1 MKHIVWKCPN
11 CSAVLTPCLEQKPYV
26 LRCEHNHSFD
36 IAAAGYTHLLVANQK
51 NSKNPGDDKAM
62 VAARADFLRKGYYE
76 PLQQTLAEAAVEA
89 TAQAYAPY
97 SKFNVGAA
105 VLFDDGV
112 IVKGANQENAAYPS
126 GLCAERTALFYAS
139 ASRPD
144 KAMTAIAIAA
154 SQNGE
159 LLETP
164 VTPCGACRQVMAQ
177 YQLKGGKP
185 MAVILVGGSK
195 IWKFE
200 KVDDLLP
207 LIFDSI

>member
-1 MKHIVWKCPN
+1 MTNKEIKIAYQEFQ
-11 CSAVLTPCLEQKPYV
+11 SLDELEAK
-26 LRCEHNHSFD
+26 
-36 IAAAGYTHLLVANQK
+36 
-51 NSKNPGDDKAM
+51 DK
-62 VAARADFLRKGYYE
+62 E
-76 PLQQTLAEAAVEA
+76 LAQAAVEA
-89 TAQAYAPY
+89 TELAYAPY

-105 VLFDDGV
+105 VLFEDGV
-112 IVKGANQENAAYPS
+112 IIKGSNQENAAYPS

-154 SQNGE
+154 AQNGT
-159 LLETP
+159 LCETP
-164 VTPCGACRQVMAQ
+164 ATPCGACRQVMAQ
-177 YQLKGGKP
+177 YQLKSGLP
-185 MAVILVGGSK
+185 MMVLLVGAHK

>member
-1 MKHIVWKCPN
+1 MTSKEIKI
-11 CSAVLTPCLEQKPYV
+11 AYQEFDAIDELEAKD
-26 LRCEHNHSFD
+26 RE
-36 IAAAGYTHLLVANQK
+36 
-51 NSKNPGDDKAM
+51 
-62 VAARADFLRKGYYE
+62 
-76 PLQQTLAEAAVEA
+76 LAQAAVEA

-105 VLFDDGV
+105 VLFEDGI

-144 KAMTAIAIAA
+144 KAMVAIAIAA
-154 SQNGE
+154 GQDGH
-159 LLETP
+159 LCETP
-164 VTPCGACRQVMAQ
+164 ATPCGACRQVMAQ
-177 YQLKGGKP
+177 YQLKSGLP
-185 MAVILVGGSK
+185 MRVLLVGAHK
-195 IWKFE
+195 IWRFE

>member
-1 MKHIVWKCPN
+1 MTNKEIK
-11 CSAVLTPCLEQKPYV
+11 
-26 LRCEHNHSFD
+26 
-36 IAAAGYTHLLVANQK
+36 IAYQEFETMDELSPK
-51 NSKNPGDDKAM
+51 D
-62 VAARADFLRKGYYE
+62 RE
-76 PLQQTLAEAAVEA
+76 LAQAAVEA
-89 TAQAYAPY
+89 TSQAYAPY

-105 VLFDDGV
+105 VLFEDGV

-154 SQNGE
+154 GQNGVLCE
-159 LLETP
+159 SP
-164 VTPCGACRQVMAQ
+164 ATPCGACRQVMAQ
-177 YQLKGGKP
+177 YQTKSGIP
-185 MAVILVGGSK
+185 MMVLLVGAHR